1 MLPRLHKEAGAS
13 TGRYR
18 TEEALTLWK
27 AAVNLIDQ
35 IRGRASGSES
45 RIPELDAARIKDLE
59 NLCQRID
66 YRFADLSLLD
76 QALTHSS
83 YSYEHGVSDPDK
95 SIPNYESME
104 FLGDSI
110 LGLVISEFLF
120 LSYPDKREGF
130 LSKIKSQMVST
141 NQLAVLSGT
150 LGIGEFSKLGRGEVK
165 TGGKYKKAILADL
178 FESLLAAIYL
188 DGGFKEARKFVLCQ
202 FKPYFE
208 DLARG
213 DFKLLNSKSALQERL
228 HEMGLEE
235 PEYIVM
241 TEEGPQHKKEFVVE
255 VRTRNYPLSEGRGS
269 SKKNAE
275 QDAAN
280 NALKSLKKQDH
291 SLK

>member
-1 MLPRLHKEAGAS
+1 M
-13 TGRYR
+13 
-18 TEEALTLWK
+18 WK
-27 AAVNLIDQ
+27 AAVKLIDQ
-35 IRGRASGSES
+35 IRGRASGPASS
-45 RIPELDAARIKDLE
+45 ILSLDAARVRELE
-59 NLCQRID
+59 NLCNKID
-66 YRFADLSLLD
+66 YHFTELSLLD

-83 YSYEHGVSDPDK
+83 YSYEHEISDPDK

-141 NQLAVLSGT
+141 NQLSVLSGT
-150 LGIGEFSKLGRGEVK
+150 LGIGEFSKLGRGEEK
-165 TGGKYKKAILADL
+165 TGGKFKKAILADL

-213 DFKLLNSKSALQERL
+213 DFKILNSKSALQERL

-241 TEEGPQHKKEFVVE
+241 AEEGPQHKKEFVVE

-275 QDAAN
+275 QDAAK
-280 NALKSLKKQDH
+280 NALKSLKNQDQF
-291 SLK
+291 LK